1 MIDYSLL
8 ELVRA
13 SSGPFARVLDLW
25 RSITV
30 HRTLTGRAHCHDWER
45 DGIAAH
51 DSAGY
56 RPAASKHV
64 CAVGTMLSR
73 KQRLRR
79 RLASTR
85 KVDQQTSA
93 GAFM

>member
-1 MIDYSLL
+1 MSPAHVSCL
-8 ELVRA
+8 
-13 SSGPFARVLDLW
+13 
-25 RSITV
+25 ITV

-64 CAVGTMLSR
+64 RSMVMVMGALLLALAEAAAGVPFAGVFVRDSVGGFAANIVEPDPI
-73 KQRLRR
+73 
-79 RLASTR
+79 LA
-85 KVDQQTSA
+85 
-93 GAFM
+93 